1 MESTAQLEELLKT
14 NEEDSRWVSENYE
27 ELRRKYEGKVFAVR
41 KKKVVEYDDSVKELL
56 DKLAKRNEN
65 VAFLLIETIPS
76 RDVSF
81 IL

>member
-1 MESTAQLEELLKT
+1 MESTVQLEELLKT

>member
-41 KKKVVEYDDSVKELL
+41 KKKVIEYDDSVKELL

>member
-65 VAFLLIETIPS
+65 VAFLFIETIPS